1 MDNTPVNCSTLA
13 KFYGLN
19 GQRLEEW
26 YRLHLSGFY
35 EWEDREHADKWLL
48 FEKNMGSFLSID
60 ETSLSDNELYTIL
73 TNKEAK
79 GRKGSIVAIIKGT
92 KAEEVIKVL
101 LRIKDRLRCKVKE
114 VTLDMAA
121 NMGLTVSRCFPK
133 AAQVTDRFHVQ
144 KLACDALQDMRIA
157 LRWQAIEE
165 ENKEIAL
172 AKESKEPYVALILEN
187 GDTHRQL
194 LIRSRYLL
202 FKNEDKWTPRQRQR
216 AEILFHYHPSLE
228 VAYKLTMQLKSIYQ
242 TTKDKKMAL
251 TRLARWYNA
260 IEESGFE
267 HFGTVMRSVQAHY
280 RTILNFFD
288 RRATN
293 ASAESFNAKIKAF
306 RSVLRGVNNIPY
318 FLFRLK
324 NIYA

>member
-1 MDNTPVNCSTLA
+1 
-13 KFYGLN
+13 LN

-26 YRLHLSGFY
+26 YRLHLSGFH
-35 EWEDREHADKWLL
+35 EWEDREHADAWLL
-48 FEKNMGSFLSID
+48 FEKNMGSYLSID
-60 ETSLSDNELYTIL
+60 ETALSDDELYTIV
-73 TNKEAK
+73 TNKEGR
-79 GRKGSIVAIIKGT
+79 GRKGSLVAIIKGT
-92 KAEEVIKVL
+92 KAEEVIEVL
-101 LRIKDRLRCKVKE
+101 LKIKDGVRRKVKE

-121 NMGLTVSRCFPK
+121 NMSLIVSSCFPK
-133 AAQVTDRFHVQ
+133 ASQVTDRFHVQ

-157 LRWQAIEE
+157 YRWQAIEQ

-172 AKESKEPYVALILEN
+172 AKESKAVYVPLILEN

-202 FKNEDKWTPRQRQR
+202 FKSEDKWTPRQRQR
-216 AEILFHYHPSLE
+216 AEILFHYYPSLE
-228 VAYKLTMQLKSIYQ
+228 RAYKLMMQLKGIYH
-242 TTKDKKMAL
+242 TTRDKKVAL
-251 TRLARWYNA
+251 TRLAQWYNA

-267 HFGTVMRSVQAHY
+267 HFATVMRSVQAHY
-280 RTILNFFD
+280 KTILNFFD

>member
-1 MDNTPVNCSTLA
+1 MA

-92 KAEEVIKVL
+92 KAEEVIEVL

>member
-1 MDNTPVNCSTLA
+1 MA

-35 EWEDREHADKWLL
+35 EWEDHEHADKWLL

-92 KAEEVIKVL
+92 KAEEVIEVL

>member
-1 MDNTPVNCSTLA
+1 MDNTPVSCSTLA

-19 GQRLEEW
+19 AQRLEEW
-26 YRLHLSGFY
+26 YRIYLSGFL
-35 EWEDREHADKWLL
+35 EWSEREHADKWLL
-48 FEKNMGSFLSID
+48 FPENISPYLSID
-60 ETSLSDNELYTIL
+60 ETSLSDDELYTII

-79 GRKGSIVAIIKGT
+79 GRKGSIVSIVRGT
-92 KAEEVIKVL
+92 KAEDVIEVL
-101 LRIKDRLRCKVKE
+101 LRIKDRLRHKVKE

-121 NMGLTVSRCFPK
+121 NMGVIVTRCFPK
-133 AAQVTDRFHVQ
+133 ASQVTDRFHVQ

-157 LRWQAIEE
+157 FRWKAIEQ

-172 AKESKEPYVALILEN
+172 AKENKESYVPLILEN

-216 AEILFHYHPSLE
+216 AEILFHYYPTLE
-228 VAYKLTMQLKSIYQ
+228 VAYKLTMQLKSIYH
-242 TTKDKKMAL
+242 TTKDKKVAL

-280 RTILNFFD
+280 KTILNFFD

-306 RSVLRGVNNIPY
+306 RATLRGVNHIPY

>member
-1 MDNTPVNCSTLA
+1 M
-13 KFYGLN
+13 N

-26 YRLHLSGFY
+26 YRIHLSGFF
-35 EWEDREHADKWLL
+35 EWTQREHADKWLL
-48 FEKNMGSFLSID
+48 FPENISPYLSID
-60 ETSLSDNELYTIL
+60 ETSLSDDELYTII

-79 GRKGSIVAIIKGT
+79 GRKGTIVGIVKGT
-92 KAEEVIKVL
+92 KAEEVIEVL
-101 LRIKDRLRCKVKE
+101 LKIKDKLRYKVKE

-121 NMGLTVSRCFPK
+121 NMGLIVSRCFPK
-133 AAQVTDRFHVQ
+133 ASQVTDRFHVQ

-157 LRWQAIEE
+157 FRWKAIEQ

-172 AKESKEPYVALILEN
+172 AKENKESYMPLVLEN

-202 FKNEDKWTPRQRQR
+202 FKNEDKWRPKQQQR
-216 AEILFHYHPSLE
+216 AEILFHYYPQLE
-228 VAYKLTMQLKSIYQ
+228 VAYKLTMQLKGIYH
-242 TTKDKKMAL
+242 TTKDKNVAL

-280 RTILNFFD
+280 KTILNFFD
-288 RRATN
+288 RRSTN

>member
-1 MDNTPVNCSTLA
+1 MA

-92 KAEEVIKVL
+92 KAEEVIEVL

-121 NMGLTVSRCFPK
+121 NMGLTVRRCFPK

-165 ENKEIAL
+165 ENKEFAL